1 MLSWI
6 IILKATLFIFLP
18 KTPLTIFMNSFWEYI
33 FLGNAVRDW
42 SIAIAIIVGS
52 CLVLKVIRDVLVSRL
67 RKLSTRTKTTL
78 DDFIIKLIR
87 SSLMPL
93 AYVLAVYF
101 GLQYLKLSPTAAR
114 VMHIAIMVVAAFFI
128 IRAINSFISYIFNRA
143 ISGQEV
149 EDDRK
154 KQAGGILLIVN
165 LVVWVIGI
173 VFLIDNLGYDITTI
187 VAGLGIG
194 GIAIALAAQTIL
206 GDLFSYIVIFFDKPF
221 RPGDF
226 IVIDDKMGSV
236 EYIGIKT
243 TRIRTLG
250 GEQLICSNTDLT
262 NSRVH
267 NFKRM
272 QERRVVFSFGVEYD
286 TSSEK
291 LRKISGMV
299 KEIITSKEDIRFDR
313 AHFKSFGAY
322 SLDFEVV
329 YFVLSDDF
337 NKYMD
342 IQQDI
347 NLQLFE
353 LFEKEEIV
361 FAFPTQTVLLQR
373 DKEIKNLEEK
383 PQREGNPNKG

>member
-1 MLSWI
+1 
-6 IILKATLFIFLP
+6 
-18 KTPLTIFMNSFWEYI
+18 
-33 FLGNAVRDW
+33 
-42 SIAIAIIVGS
+42 
-52 CLVLKVIRDVLVSRL
+52 
-67 RKLSTRTKTTL
+67 
-78 DDFIIKLIR
+78 
-87 SSLMPL
+87 
-93 AYVLAVYF
+93 
-101 GLQYLKLSPTAAR
+101 
-114 VMHIAIMVVAAFFI
+114 
-128 IRAINSFISYIFNRA
+128 
-143 ISGQEV
+143 
-149 EDDRK
+149 
-154 KQAGGILLIVN
+154 
-165 LVVWVIGI
+165 VVWVIGI

-291 LRKISGMV
+291 LRKISGIV